1 MNTIMNIIGTIIWK
15 LGKAGVF
22 FAAWILSIVITMTS
36 TALLDGFSDIGSNL
50 LGMTTNHSKVKTKST
65 KLGKKMER
73 RTKRILAVN
82 TLGAAGGWI
91 PIAGDMAAGAFMAY
105 EAVLIC
111 ENSNDFRDLQ
121 RTIGVDP
128 GPSTIGES
136 CEWARDKWESQP
148 QWLRDLVEEEVE
160 EEVKKN
166 ETDPVLV
173 YIDDKWVDINAENWW
188 ENL

>member
-1 MNTIMNIIGTIIWK
+1 MKFFGMIIWK
-15 LGKAGVF
+15 LSKAGVI

-36 TALLDGFSDIGSNL
+36 TALLDGFSDLGSNL
-50 LGMTTNHSKVKTKST
+50 LDITTNHSKVKNKST

-73 RTKRILAVN
+73 RTKKILAVN

-91 PIAGDMAAGAFMAY
+91 PIAGDLAAGAFMAY

-128 GPSTIGES
+128 GPSKIGES
-136 CEWARDKWESQP
+136 CEWARDKWEETP
-148 QWLRDLVEEEVE
+148 QWLKDLVEEEVE
-160 EEVKKN
+160 EEVNRN
-166 ETDPVLV
+166 EKVLV
-173 YIDDKWVDINAENWW
+173 HIDGKWVDINAENWW